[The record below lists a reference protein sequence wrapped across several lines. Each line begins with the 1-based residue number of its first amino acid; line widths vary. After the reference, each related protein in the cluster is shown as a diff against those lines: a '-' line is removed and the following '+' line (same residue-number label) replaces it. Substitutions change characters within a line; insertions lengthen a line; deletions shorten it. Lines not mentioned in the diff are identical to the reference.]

1 MPIPDDRLDGTAG
14 ELNQAGISWSRCP
27 TKDPPSL
34 PFTSFTTRDLFI
46 PKDRRPPLP
55 VASSSLMNSSLMT
68 TAPPLR
74 RNIPLLERVELP
86 DSPPNLPPDSQT
98 NDIQQ
103 VNARDVQ
110 LLSLVSS
117 EAIADSQSYDILN
130 VEEVE
135 NS

>member
-1 MPIPDDRLDGTAG
+1 
-14 ELNQAGISWSRCP
+14 
-27 TKDPPSL
+27 
-34 PFTSFTTRDLFI
+34 
-46 PKDRRPPLP
+46 
-55 VASSSLMNSSLMT
+55 MNSSLMT

>member
-1 MPIPDDRLDGTAG
+1 
-14 ELNQAGISWSRCP
+14 
-27 TKDPPSL
+27 
-34 PFTSFTTRDLFI
+34 
-46 PKDRRPPLP
+46 
-55 VASSSLMNSSLMT
+55 MNSSFMT

-117 EAIADSQSYDILN
+117 EVMADSQSYDILN